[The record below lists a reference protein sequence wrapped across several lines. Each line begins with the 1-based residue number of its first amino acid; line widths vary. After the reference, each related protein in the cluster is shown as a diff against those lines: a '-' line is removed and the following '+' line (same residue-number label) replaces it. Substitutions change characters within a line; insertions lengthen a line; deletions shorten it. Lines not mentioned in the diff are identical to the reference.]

1 MFLHPRCERAL
12 AFSPTDRTCNT
23 CATMTAV
30 AAAVAANAAACDHG
44 LSRGPAAAMR
54 VRVWKVREVM
64 LLSWHCGTP
73 TTYIL
78 LSILLLSVERS
89 ALAVGRMHSFS
100 KYLVTLINVRFG
112 IISQSLLRI
121 SSV

>member
-1 MFLHPRCERAL
+1 MPAFVDPRCERAL

-23 CATMTAV
+23 CATMTA
-30 AAAVAANAAACDHG
+30 AAAPDAAACDHG
-44 LSRGPAAAMR
+44 LSRGPAAAAAMR

-73 TTYIL
+73 TTYV
-78 LSILLLSVERS
+78 LLSVERS

-100 KYLVTLINVRFG
+100 K
-112 IISQSLLRI
+112 
-121 SSV
+121 